1 MAARKKIEVEHTSD
15 EELPPR
21 QIVEDSDEPK
31 PGTIAFLRKQAE
43 GLHQAAKDKVTAAK
57 EVLHSAEAEL
67 EEVESFMGLSKTS
80 SAPTTSRSPRAP
92 SESTGRVNSPRGY
105 WQGKIK
111 EALDGKTDG
120 LKKADLVEAAGVKG
134 DAKGTANLSSA
145 LQQMKK
151 AGEVT
156 QNDGMYMLP

>member
-1 MAARKKIEVEHTSD
+1 MAVRKKIEAEQTSD

-43 GLHQAAKDKVTAAK
+43 GLHQSAVDKVTAAK
-57 EVLHSAEAEL
+57 EALHSAEAEL
-67 EEVESFMGLSKTS
+67 EEIEKFMGMSKT

-134 DAKGTANLSSA
+134 DPKGTANLSSA